1 MSIKISQ
8 EDHTVPDW
16 GNYTR
21 QLEKS
26 QASQQASQRN
36 VNSTKEVKHVIGHS
50 TNENIRFL
58 R

>member
-36 VNSTKEVKHVIGHS
+36 VISTKEVKHVIGHS
-50 TNENIRFL
+50 TNENI
-58 R
+58 